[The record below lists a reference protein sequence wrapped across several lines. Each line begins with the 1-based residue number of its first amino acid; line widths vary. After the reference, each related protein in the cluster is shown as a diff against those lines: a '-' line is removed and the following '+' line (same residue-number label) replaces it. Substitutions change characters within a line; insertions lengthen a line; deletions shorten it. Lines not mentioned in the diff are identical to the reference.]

1 LTTTDRQGSQM
12 EPRTGQE
19 QGDNANYPWD
29 DFDSAD
35 YFQHNY
41 SALRHDDQQILEAM
55 RDFFPK
61 ADPNVHAAGKAA
73 DERPLRGLDVGSGTN
88 LYPSLAMLPFCSELT
103 LWEYSAR
110 NTAWLRSQ
118 IRSYAESWDTFWK
131 VLAQASPYDGTAD
144 PRALLAERARVLRG
158 SVFDLPAAGWDMGTM
173 FFVAESLT
181 TSPAEFEAAT
191 HRFIAALRPGAP
203 FAAAFMENSTGY
215 TVGAQD
221 FPAVAVTKETVRGCL
236 AKVSPDLDVQ
246 RIDSGN
252 EPLRDGYSG
261 MILVLGTVGAG

>member
-1 LTTTDRQGSQM
+1 M
-12 EPRTGQE
+12 EPQSGQE
-19 QGDNANYPWD
+19 QGDNADYPWD

-35 YFQHNY
+35 YFRHNY

-61 ADPNVHAAGKAA
+61 ADPNTGGTGKLVDGRVA
-73 DERPLRGLDVGSGTN
+73 DERPLRGLDLGSGTN
-88 LYPSLAMLPFCSELT
+88 LYPSLAMLPFCADLT

-110 NTAWLRSQ
+110 NTAWLQRQ

-131 VLAQASPYDGTAD
+131 VLAQASPYDGVAD
-144 PRALLAERARVLRG
+144 PRAMFSGRAHVHRG
-158 SVFDLPAAGWDMGTM
+158 SVFDLPSAEWDMGTM

-181 TSPAEFEAAT
+181 SSPAEFEAAT
-191 HRFIAALRPGAP
+191 HRFVAALRPGAP

-221 FPAVAVTKETVRGCL
+221 FPAVAVTRETVGGCL
-236 AKVSPDLDVQ
+236 EKVGRDLDVQ

-252 EPLRDGYSG
+252 APLRDGYSG
-261 MILVLGTVGAG
+261 MILVLGTAGAG